1 MIVNEYSLAAMPETN
16 ADHLLLSAYDAVL
29 HQINTHGDGLLPQGH
44 YTLQEHGLE
53 LTFVDANNHQQTWG
67 VVGSAL
73 MAIGEY
79 FAQYLGSFGAITF
92 AVFDGPHMVGTGAMQ
107 LP

>member
-1 MIVNEYSLAAMPETN
+1 MIVNEYPFELMPETD
-16 ADHLLLSAYDAVL
+16 ADSLLLSAYSAVL
-29 HQINTHGDGLLPQGH
+29 HQIETHGDGQLPQGH

-79 FAQYLGSFGAITF
+79 FAQHLHSFGAITF
-92 AVFDGPHMVGTGAMQ
+92 AVFDGPHMVGTGALQ